1 MISQWYPNFPCCPNL
16 LRLCRKSLVGNPLG
30 NPHFLTHLGEP
41 GLRSTAQVFLAKMQ
55 IMRFTNHISIPG
67 YSLVTNFFPGQI
79 LVWFL
84 SIFCRLLQTD
94 NYLCP
99 FEDPGIYIYT
109 QMLHVWCIHI
119 HIYGYI
125 YMIYLPTW
133 LGDLCWANV
142 GIHIPAPWSI
152 WDIIYIIYTYI
163 WLVYKIYIYLCQI
176 SYCLPWGLH

>member
-125 YMIYLPTW
+125 YIYDIFAYMTGW
-133 LGDLCWANV
+133 FMLGKCWDSYSSTMEHLGYN
-142 GIHIPAPWSI
+142 
-152 WDIIYIIYTYI
+152 IYN
-163 WLVYKIYIYLCQI
+163 IYIYMVSL
-176 SYCLPWGLH
+176 